1 MKKLKIVLTI
11 AICMLLFLSGCAVAK
26 ASKEGN
32 QDKKQEKDALTGTA
46 WTSVSGCFRSDKA
59 ENNEPDALTKT
70 SWISYDDG
78 SYWVFNED
86 HSFFWYQ
93 DRDEKDDNYYGGVYK
108 LYRGEAAM
116 DFIEKELSSYNV
128 TKSGFMEVI
137 NKTDRYMV
145 EDFICIYTKNTTFM
159 LEGKEQVSKPNMIPY
174 MGFMLNDET
183 VLDIANMKTGSYYG
197 FTKEE

>member
-1 MKKLKIVLTI
+1 MRRLKIVM
-11 AICMLLFLSGCAVAK
+11 AAVICMLLFLSGCAGAK

-46 WTSVSGCFRSDKA
+46 WTSV
-59 ENNEPDALTKT
+59 
-70 SWISYDDG
+70 DDD
-78 SYWVFNED
+78 SYWIFNED

-128 TKSGFMEVI
+128 TKSGLMEVI